1 MGSEC
6 KMSSRL
12 IPFDAWRELQ
22 EHIQT
27 KMQTYKH
34 IYIHCFAGNWIGCFA
49 LLVLGADP
57 LFCFDRFKTRLL
69 QLRCESAGNDDNLFL
84 GGTFQLS

>member
-1 MGSEC
+1 MQNVPL
-6 KMSSRL
+6 SSRL

-34 IYIHCFAGNWIGCFA
+34 YFAENWIGCFS

-57 LFCFDRFKTRLL
+57 LFSFDRFKTRLL
-69 QLRCESAGNDDNLFL
+69 LLRCESAGNDDNLFL

>member
-1 MGSEC
+1 MERVTGTHTN
-6 KMSSRL
+6 KN
-12 IPFDAWRELQ
+12 AN
-22 EHIQT
+22 IQI
-27 KMQTYKH
+27 H
-34 IYIHCFAGNWIGCFA
+34 IHCFAGNWIGCFS

-57 LFCFDRFKTRLL
+57 LFSFDRFKTRLL